1 MQPNDSNKNT
11 LMFLVCAFAILIG
24 YQFLVLG
31 PQQKQRE
38 AEVRA
43 KKAAEAQVALQPGM
57 TIGADGTP
65 QPLKLSREQAKAQS
79 PRIVVD
85 TPALSGSIALK
96 GARIDDLWLK
106 RFGQTADKNSPPV
119 ELFRPEGAEHAWF
132 ADFGWS
138 GIPGAP
144 NTQTVWTSAPGQVL
158 RPTTPVVLTYD
169 NGQGQVFTRTISV
182 DADAMFTVAD
192 SVRNT
197 GPNGLIVAPYA
208 QVQRQGIP
216 TDGPHGLG
224 KTQIVYEG
232 GIGVL
237 GGIDGVDS
245 GKYLLKDQAKYPKWK
260 KDKPSQTDL
269 ASKGGWI
276 GMTDKYWLSALIPDQ
291 HETIKGRF
299 TVRPISGVDIYE
311 SAFSGSA
318 RQLAAGATVTN
329 TTRLFAGAKTVPL
342 LTRYQYGGKPVV
354 WWQFWN
360 RPAEV
365 VPSFDKAVDWG
376 MFWFFTR
383 PIFNILE
390 IFYKLVGNFGLAI
403 MALTVLLKLIL
414 FPLADKS
421 YESMAKMKKIA
432 PEVEKLKAKH
442 KDDPAKQQQE
452 MMALYGKE
460 KINPMMGCIPML
472 IQIPIFYS
480 LYKVLT
486 VTIEMRHAPFFGWIT
501 DLSYKDPLSIMTLFG
516 LIHWNPAHAPLIG
529 AFLDGPLH
537 IGVWPLL
544 YGFTMWLTTA
554 MNPPAGD
561 PLQQK
566 IFQFFPIIF
575 TFTLSGM
582 AVGLVIYWCWSNVLT
597 IIQQYIIMHRYKVEN
612 PIDQLIARL
621 RGKTVEAT

>member
-1 MQPNDSNKNT
+1 MQNDSNKNT

-24 YQFLVLG
+24 YQFLYAG
-31 PQQKQRE
+31 PAQRKE
-38 AEVRA
+38 AAAVQAR
-43 KKAAEAQVALQPGM
+43 KAAEAQVALTPGM
-57 TIGADGTP
+57 TLGADGKP
-65 QPLKLSREQAKAQS
+65 QPLKLSRDQAKAQS

-106 RFGQTADKNSPPV
+106 RFTQTVDKNSPPV

-132 ADFGWS
+132 ADFGWA
-138 GIPGAP
+138 GIANAP
-144 NTQTVWTSAPGQVL
+144 TSQTVWTAAPGQVL
-158 RPTTPVVLTYD
+158 RPNSPVVLTHD
-169 NGQGQVFTRTISV
+169 NGQGLVFTRTISV

-192 SVRNT
+192 SVRNQSSQ
-197 GPNGLIVAPYA
+197 GLIVAPYA
-208 QVQRQGIP
+208 SVQRQGIP
-216 TDGPHGLG
+216 AELG

-237 GGIDGVDS
+237 GGVTDD
-245 GKYLLKDQAKYPKWK
+245 KYLLQDKAKYPKWK
-260 KDKPSQTDL
+260 KDKPVQKDL
-269 ASKGGWI
+269 MSKGGWI
-276 GMTDKYWLSALIPDQ
+276 GTTDKYWLAALIPQ
-291 HETIKGRF
+291 QSEIINGRF
-299 TVRPISGVDIYE
+299 MVTQSNGVDIYE
-311 SAFSGSA
+311 SAFTGAA
-318 RQLAAGATVTN
+318 RPLAVGQTISN

-342 LTRYQYGGKPVV
+342 LTRYEYGGKPVV

-360 RPAEV
+360 RPTSVIPA
-365 VPSFDKAVDWG
+365 FDKAVDWG
-376 MFWFFTR
+376 MFSMITR
-383 PIFNILE
+383 PIFNVLE
-390 IFYKLVGNFGLAI
+390 LFYKLVGNFGVAI
-403 MALTVLLKLIL
+403 LLLTVALKLVL

-460 KINPMMGCIPML
+460 KINPMMGCVPML

-486 VTIEMRHAPFFGWIT
+486 VTIEMRHAPFFGWIV
-501 DLSYKDPLSIMTLFG
+501 DLSAPEPTTLFNLFG
-516 LIHWNPAHAPLIG
+516 LIPWDPATLPLLG
-529 AFLDGPLH
+529 ASIAHLGL
-537 IGVWPLL
+537 WPLL

-554 MNPPAGD
+554 MNPPVGD
-561 PLQQK
+561 PIQQK

-575 TFTLSGM
+575 TFTLSGF

-597 IIQQYIIMHRYKVEN
+597 IVQQYIIMHRYKVDN
-612 PIDQLIARL
+612 PIDQFVNRL
-621 RGKTVEAT
+621 RGKTAEAA

>member
-1 MQPNDSNKNT
+1 MQNDSNKNT

-24 YQFLVLG
+24 YQFFVMG

-38 AEVRA
+38 AELRA
-43 KKAAEAQVALQPGM
+43 KKVAEAQVAMQPGM
-57 TIGADGTP
+57 VIGADGVA
-65 QPLKLSREQAKAQS
+65 QPRTLSRDAAKAQS
-79 PRIVVD
+79 PRIAVD

-106 RFGQTADKNSPPV
+106 RFTQTADKNSPPV

-132 ADFGWS
+132 ADFGWA
-138 GIPGAP
+138 GIAGMTGLPTP
-144 NTQTVWTSAPGQVL
+144 QTVWTAAPGQVL
-158 RPTTPVVLTYD
+158 RPDTPVVLTYD
-169 NGQGQVFTRTISV
+169 NGQGLMFTRTISV

-192 SVRNT
+192 TVRNQ
-197 GPNGLIVAPYA
+197 GGAAVALAPYA
-208 QVQRQGIP
+208 SVQRQGIP
-216 TDGPHGLG
+216 TEGPHGLG

-237 GGIDGVDS
+237 GGIDGVKD
-245 GKYLLKDQAKYPKWK
+245 GKYLLQDQAKYPKWK
-260 KDKPSQTDL
+260 KDKPLQNDL

-276 GMTDKYWLSALIPDQ
+276 GMTDKYWLAALIPEQ
-291 HETIKGRF
+291 SEMIKGRF
-299 TVRPISGVDIYE
+299 QVKPVSGVDVYE
-311 SAFSGSA
+311 SAFTGAPQS
-318 RQLAAGATVTN
+318 LAAGATITN
-329 TTRLFAGAKTVPL
+329 ATRLFAGAKTVPL

-360 RPAEV
+360 RPANAI
-365 VPSFDKAVDWG
+365 PSFDKAVDWG
-376 MFWFFTR
+376 MFSVFTR

-390 IFYKLVGNFGLAI
+390 IFYKLVGNFGVAI
-403 MALTVLLKLIL
+403 MLLTVALKLVL

-432 PEVEKLKAKH
+432 PEVEKLKVKF
-442 KDDPAKQQQE
+442 KDDPPKQQQE
-452 MMALYGKE
+452 TMALYAKE
-460 KINPMMGCIPML
+460 KINPMMGCVPML

-486 VTIEMRHAPFFGWIT
+486 VTIEMRHAPFFGWIV
-501 DLSYKDPLSIMTLFG
+501 DLSAPEPTTLFNLFG
-516 LIHWNPAHAPLIG
+516 AIPWDPATLPFLG
-529 AFLDGPLH
+529 ASIAHL
-537 IGVWPLL
+537 GVWPLL
-544 YGFTMWLTTA
+544 YGITMWLTTS

-561 PLQQK
+561 PMQQK
-566 IFQFFPIIF
+566 IFQLFPIVF
-575 TFTLSGM
+575 TFTLSGL

-612 PIDQLIARL
+612 PIDKFIGRL

>member
-1 MQPNDSNKNT
+1 MQNDNKNT
-11 LMFLVCAFAILIG
+11 LMFIVSAFVILIG
-24 YQFLVLG
+24 YQFFILG
-31 PQQKQRE
+31 PQQKRAEIE
-38 AEVRA
+38 ARA
-43 KKAAEAQVALQPGM
+43 KKAAQVQAATQPGV
-57 TIGADGTP
+57 TLDANGNPA
-65 QPLKLSREQAKAQS
+65 PLRLSRDAAKAQS

-96 GARIDDLWLK
+96 GGRIDDLFLRK
-106 RFGQTADKNSPPV
+106 YAETIDKGSPPV

-132 ADFGWS
+132 ADFGWA
-138 GIPGAP
+138 GANLPGLP
-144 NTQTVWTSAPGQVL
+144 DSRTVWTAAPGQVL
-158 RPTTPVVLTYD
+158 RPNSPVTMTFD
-169 NGQGQVFTRTISV
+169 NGVGLTFTRVIGV
-182 DADAMFTVAD
+182 DDQAMFTVTD
-192 SVRNT
+192 SVKN
-197 GPNGLIVAPYA
+197 NGAAAFQLAPYA
-208 QVQRQGIP
+208 TVQRQGI
-216 TDGPHGLG
+216 TDHLG
-224 KTQIVYEG
+224 KTQIVHEG
-232 GIGVL
+232 AIGVL
-237 GGIDGVDS
+237 GS
-245 GKYLLKDQAKYPKWK
+245 GKDQKLEMAKYQKWK
-260 KDKPSQTDL
+260 KDKPLSTFD
-269 ASKGGWI
+269 SVGGWAGI
-276 GMTDKYWLSALIPDQ
+276 TDKYWLAALIPGQDQ
-291 HETIKGRF
+291 TIKAQYRVTQAGG
-299 TVRPISGVDIYE
+299 TDIYDVNFVGPTQ
-311 SAFSGSA
+311 A
-318 RQLAAGATVTN
+318 LNPGATLTQK
-329 TTRLFAGAKTVPL
+329 TRLFAGAKTVPL

-421 YESMAKMKKIA
+421 YESMAKLKKIA
-432 PEVEKLKAKH
+432 PDVEKLKAKH

-452 MMALYGKE
+452 MMALYAKE
-460 KINPMMGCIPML
+460 KINPMMGCVPML

-501 DLSYKDPLSIMTLFG
+501 DLSAKDPTTILNLFG
-516 LIHWNPAHAPLIG
+516 AIPWDPAHAPLIG
-529 AFLDGPLH
+529 AFLSTTLH

-561 PLQQK
+561 PMQQK

-612 PIDQLIARL
+612 PIDKLIARL
-621 RGKTVEAT
+621 RGQTVEAT

>member
-1 MQPNDSNKNT
+1 MQNDTNNKNT
-11 LMFLVCAFAILIG
+11 LLFLVCAFAILIG
-24 YQFLVLG
+24 YQFFVMG

-38 AEVRA
+38 AELRA
-43 KKAAEAQVALQPGM
+43 RKAAEAQAALQPGM
-57 TIGADGTP
+57 TIGADG
-65 QPLKLSREQAKAQS
+65 QPRPLTLSRDAAKAQS
-79 PRIVVD
+79 PRIAVD

-106 RFGQTADKNSPPV
+106 RYTQTAKKDSPPV

-132 ADFGWS
+132 TEFGWV
-138 GIPGAP
+138 GLPGATLP
-144 NTQTVWTSAPGQVL
+144 NGQTVWTAAPGQVL
-158 RPTTPVVLTYD
+158 RPNSPVVLTYD
-169 NGQGQVFTRTISV
+169 NGQGLVFTRTISV

-192 SVRNT
+192 SVRNQ
-197 GPNGLIVAPYA
+197 GGAAVALAPYA
-208 QVQRQGIP
+208 SVQRQGIP
-216 TDGPHGLG
+216 TEGPHGLG

-237 GGIDGVDS
+237 GGIDGVKD
-245 GKYLLKDQAKYPKWK
+245 GKYLLQDQAKYPKWK
-260 KDKPSQTDL
+260 KDKPIQDNL
-269 ASKGGWI
+269 ESKGGWI
-276 GMTDKYWLSALIPDQ
+276 GMTDKYWLAALVPEQ
-291 HETIKGRF
+291 SERIKGRF
-299 TVRPISGVDIYE
+299 LVKPFNGVDIYE
-311 SAFSGSA
+311 SAFTGEPQS
-318 RQLAAGATVTN
+318 LAAGATLTN

-360 RPAEV
+360 RPTAV
-365 VPSFDKAVDWG
+365 IPSFDKAVDWG
-376 MFWFFTR
+376 MFSVITR

-390 IFYKLVGNFGLAI
+390 IFYKLVGNFGVAI
-403 MALTVLLKLIL
+403 MLLTVALKLIL

-452 MMALYGKE
+452 MMQLYAKE

-472 IQIPIFYS
+472 VQIPIFYS

-486 VTIEMRHAPFFGWIT
+486 VTIEMRHAPFFGWIV
-501 DLSYKDPLSIMTLFG
+501 DLSAPEPTTLFNLFG
-516 LIHWNPAHAPLIG
+516 LIHWDPATLPLLG
-529 AFLDGPLH
+529 ASIAHL
-537 IGVWPLL
+537 GVWPLL
-544 YGFTMWLTTA
+544 YGITMWLTTA

-561 PLQQK
+561 PVQQK

-575 TFTLSGM
+575 TFTLSGL

-612 PIDQLIARL
+612 PIDKLIARL
-621 RGKTVEAT
+621 QGKTAGAT